1 MASCIHECSGSI
13 FVFGGISSLDVSLE
27 TAERLVLNHKGD
39 PSGQWEMISP
49 MPMAMA
55 HSAVSAIGDFLYV
68 CGGENKDNDLDL
80 VHIFIV
86 STGTWKSGRRMN
98 QRRSRHS
105 AVSVGNKIY
114 VMGGTSEESGVT
126 SALASCEVYDSTL
139 DVWAP
144 MSPLPVPRFGF
155 GAALFKNHIYIVGGY
170 GNKGSWVNLVH
181 IYDTKLKNWSK
192 GPESML
198 VYGYTAC
205 VSW

>member
-13 FVFGGISSLDVSLE
+13 FVFGGISSLYVSLE

-55 HSAVSAIGDFLYV
+55 HNAVSAIGDFLYV
-68 CGGENKDNDLDL
+68 CGGENKDNYLDS

-98 QRRSRHS
+98 QRRSWHS

-114 VMGGTSEESGVT
+114 VMGGIDETRCFS
-126 SALASCEVYDSTL
+126 LASCEVYDPAL
-139 DVWAP
+139 DVWVP

-155 GAALFKNHIYIVGGY
+155 GAALFKNHIYIVGGV
-170 GNKGSWVNLVH
+170 GNEGNDVYDIVD
-181 IYDTKLKNWSK
+181 IYDTKLKKWSK
-192 GPESML
+192 GPKPNL

>member
-13 FVFGGISSLDVSLE
+13 FVFGGISSWDVSLE

-39 PSGQWEMISP
+39 PSGRWEMISP
-49 MPMAMA
+49 MPMAVTR
-55 HSAVSAIGDFLYV
+55 SAASGLGDCLYV
-68 CGGENKDNDLDL
+68 CGGQAEGTSFDS

-86 STGTWKSGRRMN
+86 STGTWKLGRRMN
-98 QRRSRHS
+98 QRRFYHS

-114 VMGGTSEESGVT
+114 VMGGRDGASCS
-126 SALASCEVYDSTL
+126 SLASCEVYDPAL
-139 DVWAP
+139 DVWVP

-155 GAALFKNHIYIVGGY
+155 GAALFKNHIYIVGGV
-170 GNKGSWVNLVH
+170 GNEGNDVYDIVD
-181 IYDTKLKNWSK
+181 IYDTKLKKWSK
-192 GPESML
+192 GPKPNL